1 MEGRSITRRLL
12 AEAVGTF
19 VLVFFAVR
27 SAVFGSDKIG
37 DLGVALA
44 FGFVLL
50 ALAYSVGPIS
60 GCHVKTRRHARRAAA
75 AGHRPARGSGLHRGL
90 AGA

>member
-27 SAVFGSDKIG
+27 SAVFRSDKIG

-44 FGFVLL
+44 SGFVLL

-60 GCHVKTRRHARRAAA
+60 GCHVKPAVTLGVLLRRGIAPRAAA
-75 AGHRPARGSGLHRGL
+75 AYT
-90 AGA
+90 GA